1 MHKRRQ
7 MSRLAVVFA
16 SLALVA
22 SCTHGLAELS
32 PSFQELEQRIEG
44 RENEPA
50 EEVFDNIQIM
60 KGMPAER
67 VLTIMTNGFAPA
79 LGVSCD
85 YCHVP
90 GNWASDDKEQ
100 KRIARDMWRMTGDIN
115 KQVKTIAGDGA
126 RVNCTTCHRGK
137 TEPALEIH

>member
-1 MHKRRQ
+1 MRKHHPL
-7 MSRLAVVFA
+7 SGFAVAIV
-16 SLALVA
+16 SLAIA
-22 SCTHGLAELS
+22 GSCTHGVAELS
-32 PSFQELEQRIEG
+32 PSFQELEDRIEG

-90 GNWASDDKEQ
+90 GDWASDEKDH
-100 KRIARDMWRMTGDIN
+100 KRIARDMWRMTGEIN
-115 KQVKTIAGDGA
+115 KQVKTIVDDGA
-126 RVNCTTCHRGK
+126 RVNCTTCHRGE
-137 TEPALEIH
+137 TDPALEMH